1 MKNMIFKGEAG
12 YAFYVDKKVLSP
24 IAFMGYFF

>member
-1 MKNMIFKGEAG
+1 MKNMIFKGGAG